1 MIEPA
6 EPKPKRPSPRRP
18 LADLRHLATS
28 AQTTP
33 SRRPTKSATPTAT
46 EGSRRTVWAQS
57 AGKRRS
63 GATRKGS
70 KWLRATL
77 TEASLAAT
85 LQLQADRFSV
95 QA

>member
-1 MIEPA
+1 M
-6 EPKPKRPSPRRP
+6 
-18 LADLRHLATS
+18 
-28 AQTTP
+28 
-33 SRRPTKSATPTAT
+33 
-46 EGSRRTVWAQS
+46 WAQS

-77 TEASLAAT
+77 TEASLAAA